1 LVDQTEIPEPVHEH
15 VHHAHHDGQGEG
27 FRRLAAIYVGVV
39 AMLLAISALGGGKAT
54 KEMLSANIHASD
66 TYAFAQAKYLR
77 QTANELAADQL
88 EFELNHLPG
97 LSDEGKAKAA
107 ERVQHYRGNAARYA
121 SDPTTGEGR
130 EQLLAKAKEWE
141 AIRRTRIS
149 NSPRRCSR
157 SRLCSA
163 RSRSSRRRPRFS
175 ASVRSWPVPRR
186 RLRSTAISCS
196 STCRRSASAF
206 IADGADPAGGKTGT
220 GKG

>member
-1 LVDQTEIPEPVHEH
+1 MVDQTEIPEPVHEH

-141 AIRRTRIS
+141 AIRDHADAQDPNFEFAAALFQIAIVLGS
-149 NSPRRCSR
+149 VSIVAASPA
-157 SRLCSA
+157 LLGLSA
-163 RSRSSRRRPRFS
+163 VV
-175 ASVRSWPVPRR
+175 AGAA
-186 RLRSTAISCS
+186 TALTVNGYFLFVHLPSI
-196 STCRRSASAF
+196 
-206 IADGADPAGGKTGT
+206 G
-220 GKG
+220 